1 MFRRKRCTRKEGGE
15 MKKAVISVLVGTAV
29 LAFVACGKNAATEN
43 SSDSG
48 VSTVSASSQV
58 ENGQKATRVNQ
69 GTNLS
74 PGSPKNI
81 PSGGGNSSGR
91 THHSETHHSET
102 HHSDAHHDC
111 ECRGLLNIHE
121 QKQTKGYPKRIPL
134 FLLVGKTI
142 QCYTEHEFDAKSA
155 AGSEKTAGICQYTR
169 TCAAGNSG
177 RMEKRK

>member
-29 LAFVACGKNAATEN
+29 LTFVACGKNAAMEN

-102 HHSDAHHDC
+102 HHSDAHHD
-111 ECRGLLNIHE
+111 
-121 QKQTKGYPKRIPL
+121 
-134 FLLVGKTI
+134 
-142 QCYTEHEFDAKSA
+142 
-155 AGSEKTAGICQYTR
+155 
-169 TCAAGNSG
+169 
-177 RMEKRK
+177 

>member
-1 MFRRKRCTRKEGGE
+1 
-15 MKKAVISVLVGTAV
+15 MKKAVISVLVGTAE
-29 LAFVACGKNAATEN
+29 LAFFAGGKKAAN

-102 HHSDAHHDC
+102 HHSDAHHD
-111 ECRGLLNIHE
+111 
-121 QKQTKGYPKRIPL
+121 
-134 FLLVGKTI
+134 
-142 QCYTEHEFDAKSA
+142 
-155 AGSEKTAGICQYTR
+155 
-169 TCAAGNSG
+169 
-177 RMEKRK
+177 

>member
-74 PGSPKNI
+74 PNDASPNDVSC
-81 PSGGGNSSGR
+81 PSCSPHRTGYSSV
-91 THHSETHHSET
+91 TPET
-102 HHSDAHHDC
+102 HHSDAHHD
-111 ECRGLLNIHE
+111 
-121 QKQTKGYPKRIPL
+121 
-134 FLLVGKTI
+134 
-142 QCYTEHEFDAKSA
+142 
-155 AGSEKTAGICQYTR
+155 
-169 TCAAGNSG
+169 
-177 RMEKRK
+177 

>member
-1 MFRRKRCTRKEGGE
+1 

-43 SSDSG
+43 SSDSR

-102 HHSDAHHDC
+102 HHSDAHHD
-111 ECRGLLNIHE
+111 
-121 QKQTKGYPKRIPL
+121 
-134 FLLVGKTI
+134 
-142 QCYTEHEFDAKSA
+142 
-155 AGSEKTAGICQYTR
+155 
-169 TCAAGNSG
+169 
-177 RMEKRK
+177 

>member
-1 MFRRKRCTRKEGGE
+1 MKLQPECISQIAEIIFRTRSNVQAKTMYQERRWRNEEGSNFRTCRYSSIGFRC
-15 MKKAVISVLVGTAV
+15 VW
-29 LAFVACGKNAATEN
+29 KNAATEN

-102 HHSDAHHDC
+102 HHSDAHHD
-111 ECRGLLNIHE
+111 
-121 QKQTKGYPKRIPL
+121 
-134 FLLVGKTI
+134 
-142 QCYTEHEFDAKSA
+142 
-155 AGSEKTAGICQYTR
+155 
-169 TCAAGNSG
+169 
-177 RMEKRK
+177 

>member
-1 MFRRKRCTRKEGGE
+1 MYQERGGE

-69 GTNLS
+69 WN
-74 PGSPKNI
+74 KFV
-81 PSGGGNSSGR
+81 SGVTEEYPVRWGNSSGR

-102 HHSDAHHDC
+102 HHSDAHHD
-111 ECRGLLNIHE
+111 
-121 QKQTKGYPKRIPL
+121 
-134 FLLVGKTI
+134 
-142 QCYTEHEFDAKSA
+142 
-155 AGSEKTAGICQYTR
+155 
-169 TCAAGNSG
+169 
-177 RMEKRK
+177 

>member
-29 LAFVACGKNAATEN
+29 LAFVA
-43 SSDSG
+43 G

-102 HHSDAHHDC
+102 HHSDAHHD
-111 ECRGLLNIHE
+111 
-121 QKQTKGYPKRIPL
+121 
-134 FLLVGKTI
+134 
-142 QCYTEHEFDAKSA
+142 
-155 AGSEKTAGICQYTR
+155 
-169 TCAAGNSG
+169 
-177 RMEKRK
+177 

>member
-1 MFRRKRCTRKEGGE
+1 MKLQPECISQIAEIIFRTRSNVQAKTMYQERRWRNEEGSNFRTCRYSSIG
-15 MKKAVISVLVGTAV
+15 
-29 LAFVACGKNAATEN
+29 FRGKNAATEN

-102 HHSDAHHDC
+102 HHSDAHHD
-111 ECRGLLNIHE
+111 
-121 QKQTKGYPKRIPL
+121 
-134 FLLVGKTI
+134 
-142 QCYTEHEFDAKSA
+142 
-155 AGSEKTAGICQYTR
+155 
-169 TCAAGNSG
+169 
-177 RMEKRK
+177 

>member
-1 MFRRKRCTRKEGGE
+1 

-91 THHSETHHSET
+91 THHSETH
-102 HHSDAHHDC
+102 
-111 ECRGLLNIHE
+111 RGLLNIHE

>member
-1 MFRRKRCTRKEGGE
+1 

-81 PSGGGNSSGR
+81 PSGGGTARAGHIIR
-91 THHSETHHSET
+91 RRIIRRH
-102 HHSDAHHDC
+102 
-111 ECRGLLNIHE
+111 II
-121 QKQTKGYPKRIPL
+121 QTRIMIKD
-134 FLLVGKTI
+134 VRV
-142 QCYTEHEFDAKSA
+142 C
-155 AGSEKTAGICQYTR
+155 
-169 TCAAGNSG
+169 
-177 RMEKRK
+177 

>member
-1 MFRRKRCTRKEGGE
+1 

-81 PSGGGNSSGR
+81 PSELCLRMMRLRMIEN
-91 THHSETHHSET
+91 
-102 HHSDAHHDC
+102 
-111 ECRGLLNIHE
+111 
-121 QKQTKGYPKRIPL
+121 
-134 FLLVGKTI
+134 VGV
-142 QCYTEHEFDAKSA
+142 C
-155 AGSEKTAGICQYTR
+155 
-169 TCAAGNSG
+169 
-177 RMEKRK
+177 

>member
-15 MKKAVISVLVGTAV
+15 MKKAVISVLVGTA
-29 LAFVACGKNAATEN
+29 
-43 SSDSG
+43 
-48 VSTVSASSQV
+48 VSASSQV

-102 HHSDAHHDC
+102 HHSDAHHD
-111 ECRGLLNIHE
+111 
-121 QKQTKGYPKRIPL
+121 
-134 FLLVGKTI
+134 
-142 QCYTEHEFDAKSA
+142 
-155 AGSEKTAGICQYTR
+155 
-169 TCAAGNSG
+169 
-177 RMEKRK
+177 

>member
-1 MFRRKRCTRKEGGE
+1 

-81 PSGGGNSSGR
+81 PVRGGNRLGAG
-91 THHSETHHSET
+91 HDHSETHHSET
-102 HHSDAHHDC
+102 HHSDAHHD
-111 ECRGLLNIHE
+111 
-121 QKQTKGYPKRIPL
+121 
-134 FLLVGKTI
+134 
-142 QCYTEHEFDAKSA
+142 
-155 AGSEKTAGICQYTR
+155 
-169 TCAAGNSG
+169 
-177 RMEKRK
+177 

>member
-1 MFRRKRCTRKEGGE
+1 

-81 PSGGGNSSGR
+81 PSGGGEQLRQDTSFG
-91 THHSETHHSET
+91 
-102 HHSDAHHDC
+102 DASFGDTSF
-111 ECRGLLNIHE
+111 R
-121 QKQTKGYPKRIPL
+121 R
-134 FLLVGKTI
+134 
-142 QCYTEHEFDAKSA
+142 AS
-155 AGSEKTAGICQYTR
+155 
-169 TCAAGNSG
+169 
-177 RMEKRK
+177 

>member
-1 MFRRKRCTRKEGGE
+1 

-74 PGSPKNI
+74 P
-81 PSGGGNSSGR
+81 R
-91 THHSETHHSET
+91 SEERRVGK
-102 HHSDAHHDC
+102 
-111 ECRGLLNIHE
+111 ECRSRWSPYH
-121 QKQTKGYPKRIPL
+121 
-134 FLLVGKTI
+134 
-142 QCYTEHEFDAKSA
+142 
-155 AGSEKTAGICQYTR
+155 
-169 TCAAGNSG
+169 
-177 RMEKRK
+177 

>member
-29 LAFVACGKNAATEN
+29 LAFVACGKNAA
-43 SSDSG
+43 
-48 VSTVSASSQV
+48 TVSASSQV

-102 HHSDAHHDC
+102 HHSDAHHD
-111 ECRGLLNIHE
+111 
-121 QKQTKGYPKRIPL
+121 
-134 FLLVGKTI
+134 
-142 QCYTEHEFDAKSA
+142 
-155 AGSEKTAGICQYTR
+155 
-169 TCAAGNSG
+169 
-177 RMEKRK
+177 

>member
-1 MFRRKRCTRKEGGE
+1 

-74 PGSPKNI
+74 PGHRKI
-81 PSGGGNSSGR
+81 PHPVEGTARAGHIIR
-91 THHSETHHSET
+91 RH
-102 HHSDAHHDC
+102 
-111 ECRGLLNIHE
+111 II
-121 QKQTKGYPKRIPL
+121 QTRIMIKD
-134 FLLVGKTI
+134 VRV
-142 QCYTEHEFDAKSA
+142 C
-155 AGSEKTAGICQYTR
+155 
-169 TCAAGNSG
+169 
-177 RMEKRK
+177 

>member
-1 MFRRKRCTRKEGGE
+1 

-29 LAFVACGKNAATEN
+29 LAFVACGKN
-43 SSDSG
+43 SG

-102 HHSDAHHDC
+102 HHSDAHHD
-111 ECRGLLNIHE
+111 
-121 QKQTKGYPKRIPL
+121 
-134 FLLVGKTI
+134 
-142 QCYTEHEFDAKSA
+142 
-155 AGSEKTAGICQYTR
+155 
-169 TCAAGNSG
+169 
-177 RMEKRK
+177 

>member
-1 MFRRKRCTRKEGGE
+1 MTIVRSLFKMKLQPECISQIAEIIFRTRSNVQAKTMYQERRWRNEEGSNFRTCRYSSIGFRCVW
-15 MKKAVISVLVGTAV
+15 KKCCNG
-29 LAFVACGKNAATEN
+29 N

-102 HHSDAHHDC
+102 HHSDAHHD
-111 ECRGLLNIHE
+111 
-121 QKQTKGYPKRIPL
+121 
-134 FLLVGKTI
+134 
-142 QCYTEHEFDAKSA
+142 
-155 AGSEKTAGICQYTR
+155 
-169 TCAAGNSG
+169 
-177 RMEKRK
+177 

>member
-29 LAFVACGKNAATEN
+29 LAFVACGKNADN
-43 SSDSG
+43 G
-48 VSTVSASSQV
+48 KQFRFGCLTVSASSQV

-102 HHSDAHHDC
+102 HHSDAHHD
-111 ECRGLLNIHE
+111 
-121 QKQTKGYPKRIPL
+121 
-134 FLLVGKTI
+134 
-142 QCYTEHEFDAKSA
+142 
-155 AGSEKTAGICQYTR
+155 
-169 TCAAGNSG
+169 
-177 RMEKRK
+177 

>member
-1 MFRRKRCTRKEGGE
+1 
-15 MKKAVISVLVGTAV
+15 MKKAVISVLIGTAV

-81 PSGGGNSSGR
+81 PSGHIIR
-91 THHSETHHSET
+91 RRIIRRH
-102 HHSDAHHDC
+102 
-111 ECRGLLNIHE
+111 II
-121 QKQTKGYPKRIPL
+121 QTRIMIKD
-134 FLLVGKTI
+134 VRV
-142 QCYTEHEFDAKSA
+142 C
-155 AGSEKTAGICQYTR
+155 
-169 TCAAGNSG
+169 
-177 RMEKRK
+177 